1 MSDGAAVTAPLTR
14 AQKFQWFLEKGLAEG
29 LRPLPAT
36 TDETAAQRLVHAL
49 EERFEVLRTSLAV
62 VDGELRQR
70 VHRSGSPLRVV
81 DVAPDATA
89 QQCMAGLVE
98 EFTTRVHGRIG
109 YFLVQFHLLRDAD
122 RRWLAVVSD
131 NVAMDAGFHS
141 VVDRA
146 ITGILAGQLDGPEAY
161 VMNGQPGIQP
171 VEMAR
176 REIGPQ
182 GAVERTRALDYLRE
196 HFRIAPARMHPHRPP
211 SSTNEGRYYRST
223 LTLRGADS
231 VFARVMSRTELLPSA
246 VILAAF
252 AQLLCWRA
260 ETDACTVNVSLDNR
274 HNAELRRVLG
284 ATAQRSPVA
293 LPRQDRGL
301 LAAAADVQQALAK
314 GHPTYGRYDPFDLI
328 RERVEA
334 QHQRGICLS
343 TDLAFNFIPP
353 PQGWTELIETE
364 GESAD
369 SSGTEITWAVTDE
382 VSYEY
387 GASLSVR
394 WADSRTVRLSVHGDS
409 QVLMPEQCTALLRG
423 IELVLGRVATEGDC
437 TAGDVAAEVGLVQ
450 LSRGPHE
457 QWVDGRWIDLGE
469 IESRMLALAGVEKAE
484 LNIDSGGESGTARLT
499 ARVTVAD
506 GPEPVPLDLREE
518 LLRAVETGELLAV
531 PDRYEIIDVTPADAR
546 AATLRPAATVEET
559 TVRSVLAESGLLADP
574 DLDLCYVRAG
584 GQLARYPEFAELL
597 RRRGYLAPDFPRVS
611 GMTTLRS
618 LARELRRSDPVDGL
632 PVVPPTH

>member
-1 MSDGAAVTAPLTR
+1 MSDSEAVTAPLTR

-36 TDETAAQRLVHAL
+36 TDEKAAQRLVHAL
-49 EERFEVLRTSLAV
+49 EERFEGLRTSLAV
-62 VDGELRQR
+62 VEGELRQR

-81 DVAPDATA
+81 DVEPDTTA

-98 EFTTRVHGRIG
+98 EFTARVHGRLG
-109 YFLVQFHLLRDAD
+109 HFLVQFHLLRDED

-146 ITGILAGQLDGPEAY
+146 ITSILTGRQDVPEVDAL
-161 VMNGQPGIQP
+161 NGQPGIQP
-171 VEMAR
+171 TEMAR
-176 REIGPQ
+176 RENGPQ
-182 GAVERTRALDYLRE
+182 GDAERTRALAYLRE
-196 HFRIAPARMHPHRPP
+196 HFSIAPARMHRHRPP
-211 SSTNEGRYYRST
+211 SSVNEGRYYRST
-223 LTLRGADS
+223 LILRGADS
-231 VFARVMSRTELLPSA
+231 IFARVMSRAELLPSA

-252 AQLLCWRA
+252 TQLLCWRA

-274 HNAELRRVLG
+274 HNSELRRVLG

-293 LPRQDRGL
+293 LSRQEPSL

-328 RERVEA
+328 NERVEA
-334 QHQRGICLS
+334 QHRRGMCLS

-353 PQGWTELIETE
+353 PQGWTELIEAE
-364 GESAD
+364 GESPEP
-369 SSGTEITWAVTDE
+369 SGTEITWAVTDE

-409 QVLMPEQCTALLRG
+409 QVLTPEQCTALLRG
-423 IELVLGRVATEGDC
+423 IELVLARVATGGDC
-437 TAGDVAAEVGLVQ
+437 ATGDVAAETGLVQ
-450 LSRGPHE
+450 LPRGPQE
-457 QWVDGRWIDLGE
+457 QWVDGRWIDLRE
-469 IESRMLALAGVEKAE
+469 IERRMLALAGVEKAE
-484 LNIDSGGESGTARLT
+484 VNVDSAGESGTSRLT

-506 GPEPVPLDLREE
+506 GSEVTPLDLREE
-518 LLRAVETGELLAV
+518 LLRAVEVGDLPAL
-531 PDRYEIIDVTPADAR
+531 PDRWEIVGETPPMPER
-546 AATLRPAATVEET
+546 RNPRPAVTVEET
-559 TVRSVLAESGLLADP
+559 TVRSALAASALLAEP

-597 RRRGYLAPDFPRVS
+597 RRRGYLAPDFGDVS
-611 GMTTLRS
+611 GMTTLRT
-618 LARELRRSDPVDGL
+618 LARELRPSGL
-632 PVVPPTH
+632 VADCL